1 MRNLRSVVLVAA
13 GVVSLGAQ
21 APEAAKPFPGA
32 EELLTAAD
40 RHRHPWASFQVEIG
54 LKVTREE
61 QRWRV
66 HSRENGD
73 ARVDGLSEKEKGRSV
88 LVLGDDMWL
97 LLPNT
102 KRPVRV
108 SPQQRLLG
116 PASGGDIARTRFQ
129 EDYSAEV
136 TGEET
141 VEGESCHRLE
151 LKARRPA
158 VAFQK
163 ATLWVAKV
171 GRRPVK
177 AEFRMASGKL
187 ARTVRFKEGGVVQG
201 RPVLRSME
209 VEGSG
214 GKVEL
219 RFEKWAPEGVDPAM
233 FKLPE

>member
-1 MRNLRSVVLVAA
+1 MRRGTFVAWA
-13 GVVSLGAQ
+13 AALGVTLAAQ
-21 APEAAKPFPGA
+21 APTAA
-32 EELLTAAD
+32 ELLTAAD
-40 RHRHPWASFQVEIG
+40 RHRHPWSAFQVEIG
-54 LKVTREE
+54 LKVSRDE

-66 HSRENGD
+66 HTRENGD
-73 ARVDGLSEKEKGRSV
+73 ARVDGLSDKEKGRSV

-136 TGEET
+136 AGEEAMD
-141 VEGESCHRLE
+141 GEPCHRLE

-163 ATLWVAKV
+163 ATLWVAKA

-187 ARTVRFKEGGVVQG
+187 ARTVRFREGGTVQG

-209 VEGSG
+209 VEASG

-219 RFEKWAPEGVDPAM
+219 RFEKWSPEPPEPSM

>member
-1 MRNLRSVVLVAA
+1 MRSLLFLIASAA
-13 GVVSLGAQ
+13 LLAQ
-21 APEAAKPFPGA
+21 APSA
-32 EELLTAAD
+32 EELLVSAD

-54 LKVTREE
+54 LKVSREE

-73 ARVDGLSEKEKGRSV
+73 ARVDGVSEKEKGRSV
-88 LVLGDDMWL
+88 LVLGDEMWL

-129 EDYSAEV
+129 EDYAAEV
-136 TGEET
+136 SAEET
-141 VEGESCHRLE
+141 VEGEPCHRLE

-163 ATLWVAKV
+163 ATLWVAKA

-187 ARTVRFKEGGVVQG
+187 ARTVRFREGGAVLG
-201 RPVLRSME
+201 RPVLKSME
-209 VEGSG
+209 VEGAG

-219 RFEKWAPEGVDPAM
+219 RFDKWSPEASDPAR
-233 FKLPE
+233 FTLPR

>member
-1 MRNLRSVVLVAA
+1 MTTVVRRV
-13 GVVSLGAQ
+13 LGAFIGLVLGFPLLAQ
-21 APEAAKPFPGA
+21 VPSAEA
-32 EELLTAAD
+32 LLIAAD
-40 RHRHPWASFQVEIG
+40 RHRHPWNAFQVEIG
-54 LKVTREE
+54 LKVGREE

-88 LVLGDDMWL
+88 LVLGDEMWL

-129 EDYSAEV
+129 EDYAAEV
-136 TGEET
+136 TGEER
-141 VEGESCHRLE
+141 VEDEACHRLE

-163 ATLWVAKV
+163 ATLWVAKA
-171 GRRPVK
+171 GHRPVK

-187 ARTVRFKEGGVVQG
+187 ARTVRFKEGGPVLG
-201 RPVLRSME
+201 RPVLQSME
-209 VEGSG
+209 VEASG

-219 RFEKWAPEGVDPAM
+219 RFEKWSPEAADASL

>member
-1 MRNLRSVVLVAA
+1 MRRLLPLVVGL
-13 GVVSLGAQ
+13 SLCGQ
-21 APEAAKPFPGA
+21 APSA
-32 EELLTAAD
+32 EDLLTAAD
-40 RHRHPWASFQVEIG
+40 RHRHPWNAFQVEIA
-54 LKVTREE
+54 LKVGREE
-61 QRWRV
+61 QKWRV

-73 ARVDGLSEKEKGRSV
+73 ARVDGVSEKEKGRSV

-97 LLPNT
+97 LLPNA
-102 KRPVRV
+102 KRPVKV

-129 EDYSAEV
+129 EDYAAEI
-136 TGEET
+136 TGEEI
-141 VEGESCHRLE
+141 VEGEPCHRLE

-163 ATLWVAKV
+163 ATLWVAKA

-187 ARTVRFKEGGVVQG
+187 ARTVRFKQGGVVQG
-201 RPVLRSME
+201 RPVLKGME
-209 VEGSG
+209 VEASG
-214 GKVEL
+214 GSVEL
-219 RFEKWAPEGVDPAM
+219 RFEQWSPEVADPAR

>member
-1 MRNLRSVVLVAA
+1 M
-13 GVVSLGAQ
+13 
-21 APEAAKPFPGA
+21 
-32 EELLTAAD
+32 
-40 RHRHPWASFQVEIG
+40 EIG
-54 LKVTREE
+54 LKVSRAE

-66 HSRENGD
+66 HARENGD
-73 ARVDGLSEKEKGRSV
+73 ARVDGVSEKEKGRSV

-116 PASGGDIARTRFQ
+116 PASGGDIARSRFQ
-129 EDYSAEV
+129 EDYAAEV
-136 TGEET
+136 VGEE
-141 VEGESCHRLE
+141 VAEGEPCHRLE
-151 LKARRPA
+151 LKARRPV

-163 ATLWVAKV
+163 ATLWVAKA

-187 ARTVRFKEGGVVQG
+187 ARTVRFKEGGLVQG
-201 RPVLRSME
+201 QPVLRSME
-209 VEGSG
+209 VEAPG

-219 RFEKWAPEGVDPAM
+219 RFEKWSPEPADPSR
-233 FKLPE
+233 FKLPD